1 MSMFDSVINEA
12 GEKFNLGG
20 KAGTLLSALLAL
32 MTDKNRGGF
41 AGFLENFNRAG
52 LSDTIT
58 SWIGTGSNT
67 PISDEQIES
76 VLGEDTLRGIA
87 NATKTDYAIVTSA
100 TAYMTPR
107 VIDALT
113 PDGVVPADSD
123 LLSKIGGY
131 LTGIGG
137 AASGGI
143 GTAAAMTGGIPD
155 KADATVGGA
164 DYATRGTVGS
174 GINAASDA
182 PDAVGDRFGTAL
194 NSVGERV
201 DDDADNDSILKWLLP
216 LLLLGLLLTL
226 GYMFCSKSTPVIT
239 TAADDTADNKF
250 KNRRVEYK
258 TADGNLL
265 TATTTNTNTGR

>member
-1 MSMFDSVINEA
+1 M
-12 GEKFNLGG
+12 
-20 KAGTLLSALLAL
+20 
-32 MTDKNRGGF
+32 
-41 AGFLENFNRAG
+41 
-52 LSDTIT
+52 SDTIT